1 MTYNNFSISAGKG
14 KLYLKEKQPTEGYEE
29 VTYGTEGKKTYH
41 KYFNSIKGVP
51 SYLDSKEVQFD
62 GRTLRFLELT
72 LIDGDVSNKISVP
85 LKNKGG
91 YTDEVKLLLSALD
104 GLELGEEVTLSTAKS
119 AYKNKKGEDK
129 EQLNIYINYVNI
141 LNDAGK
147 GLSTGFIPYDQIPKP
162 TSKVVAGDTTWD
174 WTEQTEFYYAKLT
187 SILAKFSSAP
197 KQEKPAPQPKT
208 EAQVQNTVPPQTPEQ
223 AFPTAGELKTEAD
236 FQPLPF

>member
-1 MTYNNFSISAGKG
+1 MTYNNFSISSGKG
-14 KLYLKEKQPTEGYEE
+14 KLYLKEKTPTEGYEE

-51 SYLDSKEVQFD
+51 SYLESKEVQFD

-72 LIDGDVSNKISVP
+72 LIDGDISNKVSVS

-104 GLELGEEVTLSTAKS
+104 GLEMGEEVTLSTAKTS
-119 AYKNKKGEDK
+119 YKNKKGEDK
-129 EQLNIYINYVNI
+129 EQLNIYINYVNR
-141 LNDAGK
+141 LGENGK
-147 GLSTGFIPYDQIPKP
+147 GLSTGYIPFTDVPKP

-187 SILAKFSSAP
+187 SILEKFKNNTPATNTQPQVNTEAP
-197 KQEKPAPQPKT
+197 KI
-208 EAQVQNTVPPQTPEQ
+208 PPITPEQ
-223 AFPTAGELKTEAD
+223 AF
-236 FQPLPF
+236 QPATNVNTKEHQDLPFN

>member
-1 MTYNNFSISAGKG
+1 MTYNNFSISSGKG
-14 KLYLKEKQPTEGYEE
+14 KLYLKEKTPTEGYEE

-51 SYLDSKEVQFD
+51 SYLESKEVQFD

-72 LIDGDVSNKISVP
+72 LIDGDISNKVSVS

-104 GLELGEEVTLSTAKS
+104 GLEMGEEVTLSTAKTS
-119 AYKNKKGEDK
+119 YKNKKGEDK
-129 EQLNIYINYVNI
+129 EQLNIYINYVNR
-141 LNDAGK
+141 LGENGK
-147 GLSTGFIPYDQIPKP
+147 GLSTGYIPFTDIPKP

-187 SILAKFSSAP
+187 SILEKFKNST
-197 KQEKPAPQPKT
+197 PATNAQSQTNT
-208 EAQVQNTVPPQTPEQ
+208 EAPRIPVVSASE
-223 AFPTAGELKTEAD
+223 AFEPLTEPINNNM
-236 FQPLPF
+236 QQLPF

>member
-51 SYLDSKEVQFD
+51 SYFDSKEVQFD

-72 LIDGDVSNKISVP
+72 LVDGDVSNKVSVS

-119 AYKNKKGEDK
+119 TYKNKKGEDK
-129 EQLNIYINYVNI
+129 EQLNIYINYVNR
-141 LNDAGK
+141 LNDTGK
-147 GLSTGFIPYDQIPKP
+147 GLSTGYIPFADIPKP

-174 WTEQTEFYYAKLT
+174 WTEQTEFYYSKLT
-187 SILAKFSSAP
+187 NILDRFKNNSGTTTQEAKP
-197 KQEKPAPQPKT
+197 KNA
-208 EAQVQNTVPPQTPEQ
+208 V
-223 AFPTAGELKTEAD
+223 PTASPKEAFEPASTTKKED
-236 FQPLPF
+236 YSDLPF

>member
-1 MTYNNFSISAGKG
+1 MTYSNFSISSSKG

-29 VTYGTEGKKTYH
+29 VSYGTEGKKTYH
-41 KYFNSIKGVP
+41 KYFNSIKGIP
-51 SYLDSKEVQFD
+51 KYLESKEVQFD

-72 LIDGDVSNKISVP
+72 LIDGEVSNKVSVP

-119 AYKNKKGEDK
+119 SYKNKKGEDK
-129 EQLNIYINYVNI
+129 EQLNIYINYVNR

-147 GLSTGFIPYDQIPKP
+147 GLSTGFIPFTDIPKP

-174 WTEQTEFYYAKLT
+174 WTEQTEFYYGKLT
-187 SILAKFSSAP
+187 SILEKFTNNSSTPAQQTNTEAP
-197 KQEKPAPQPKT
+197 KIPVATPA
-208 EAQVQNTVPPQTPEQ
+208 Q
-223 AFPTAGELKTEAD
+223 AFEPATNYKEEEHD
-236 FQPLPF
+236 DLPF

>member
-41 KYFNSIKGVP
+41 KYFNNIKGVP
-51 SYLDSKEVQFD
+51 SYFDSKEVQFD

-72 LIDGDVSNKISVP
+72 LVDGDVSNKVSVS

-129 EQLNIYINYVNI
+129 EQLNIYINYVNR

-147 GLSTGFIPYDQIPKP
+147 GLSTGYIPFADIPKP

-174 WTEQTEFYYAKLT
+174 WTEQTEFYYSKLT
-187 SILAKFSSAP
+187 NILERFKNNSGNSQPQAETKP
-197 KQEKPAPQPKT
+197 KNA
-208 EAQVQNTVPPQTPEQ
+208 V
-223 AFPTAGELKTEAD
+223 PTASPKEAFEPAGTFQKEND
-236 FQPLPF
+236 FQDLPF

>member
-1 MTYNNFSISAGKG
+1 MTYNNFSISSGKG

-51 SYLDSKEVQFD
+51 SYFDSKEVQFD

-72 LIDGDVSNKISVP
+72 LVDGDVSNKVSVS

-129 EQLNIYINYVNI
+129 EQLNIYINYVNR

-147 GLSTGFIPYDQIPKP
+147 GLSTGYIPFTDIPKP
-162 TSKVVAGDTTWD
+162 ISKVVAGDTTWD

-187 SILAKFSSAP
+187 SILEKFKNNTSTTKTQSQTNTEAP
-197 KQEKPAPQPKT
+197 KIPTA
-208 EAQVQNTVPPQTPEQ
+208 TPEQ
-223 AFPTAGELKTEAD
+223 AFEPQVHD
-236 FQPLPF
+236 DIPF

>member
-1 MTYNNFSISAGKG
+1 MSTTYNNFSISAGKG

-29 VTYGTEGKKTYH
+29 VTYGNEGKKTYH

-51 SYLDSKEVQFD
+51 SYFDSKEVQFD

-72 LIDGDVSNKISVP
+72 LVDGDVSNKVSVS

-119 AYKNKKGEDK
+119 TYKNKKGEDK
-129 EQLNIYINYVNI
+129 EQLNIYINYVNR

-147 GLSTGFIPYDQIPKP
+147 GLSTGYIPFADIPKP

-174 WTEQTEFYYAKLT
+174 WTEQTEFYYSKLT
-187 SILAKFSSAP
+187 NILERFKNNSGNSQPQEVKP
-197 KQEKPAPQPKT
+197 KNS
-208 EAQVQNTVPPQTPEQ
+208 V
-223 AFPTAGELKTEAD
+223 PTASPKEAFEPATTTKKED
-236 FQPLPF
+236 YSDLPF

>member
-1 MTYNNFSISAGKG
+1 MTYNNFSISSGKG

-41 KYFNSIKGVP
+41 KYFDSIKGIP
-51 SYLDSKEVQFD
+51 KYLDSKEVSFD

-72 LIDGDVSNKISVP
+72 LVDGDVYNKVSVS

-119 AYKNKKGEDK
+119 SYKNKKGEDK
-129 EQLNIYINYVNI
+129 EQLNIYINYVNR

-147 GLSTGFIPYDQIPKP
+147 GLSTGYIPFTEIPKP

-174 WTEQTEFYYAKLT
+174 WTEQTEFYYSKLT
-187 SILAKFSSAP
+187 AVLERFKNNSGNS
-197 KQEKPAPQPKT
+197 QPQPESKPKN
-208 EAQVQNTVPPQTPEQ
+208 AV
-223 AFPTAGELKTEAD
+223 PTASPKEAFEPASTTKKED
-236 FQPLPF
+236 YNDLPFA

>member
-29 VTYGTEGKKTYH
+29 VTYGNEGKKTYH

-51 SYLDSKEVQFD
+51 SYFDSKEVHFD

-72 LIDGDVSNKISVP
+72 LVDGDVSNKVSVS

-119 AYKNKKGEDK
+119 TYKNKKGEDK
-129 EQLNIYINYVNI
+129 EQLNIYINYVNR

-147 GLSTGFIPYDQIPKP
+147 GLSTGYIPFADIPKP

-174 WTEQTEFYYAKLT
+174 WTEQTEFYYSKLT
-187 SILAKFSSAP
+187 NILERFKNNSGNSQPQAEAKP
-197 KQEKPAPQPKT
+197 K
-208 EAQVQNTVPPQTPEQ
+208 NTVPTATPAE
-223 AFPTAGELKTEAD
+223 AFPTTGEVSKKEND
-236 FQPLPF
+236 QLPF